1 MGRNMDSRAA
11 YLDRNEVWNRLKT
24 STSCCSDLLA
34 NMRGRLRRGFGT
46 FLTLQFGGPHRDI
59 REPIQASENASATV
73 KRTLGR
79 RRVSIK
85 GDISL
90 WIRDSR
96 WSISNKDMAVD
107 WTSDAA
113 LVEPNARF

>member
-73 KRTLGR
+73 KRTLAADEFRLREIFLCGSWTRGGR
-79 RRVSIK
+79 FPTRTWRSI
-85 GDISL
+85 GRQMRL
-90 WIRDSR
+90 
-96 WSISNKDMAVD
+96 
-107 WTSDAA
+107 
-113 LVEPNARF
+113 L